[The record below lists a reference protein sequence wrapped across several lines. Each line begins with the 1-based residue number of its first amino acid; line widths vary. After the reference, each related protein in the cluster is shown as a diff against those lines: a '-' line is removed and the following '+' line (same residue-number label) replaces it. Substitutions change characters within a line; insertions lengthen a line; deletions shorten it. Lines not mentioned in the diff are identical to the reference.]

1 MNRWLILVWAGFP
14 KIQSYLENAG
24 LYDNVVIRRNKYENS
39 QKITDFCCIGWV
51 KFDLIFQQKYRY
63 RRYKKNLLLKMKI
76 AMARDIILIPN
87 LITTKTT
94 FFTVQNLVLDFA

>member
-1 MNRWLILVWAGFP
+1 
-14 KIQSYLENAG
+14 
-24 LYDNVVIRRNKYENS
+24 
-39 QKITDFCCIGWV
+39 
-51 KFDLIFQQKYRY
+51 
-63 RRYKKNLLLKMKI
+63 MKI